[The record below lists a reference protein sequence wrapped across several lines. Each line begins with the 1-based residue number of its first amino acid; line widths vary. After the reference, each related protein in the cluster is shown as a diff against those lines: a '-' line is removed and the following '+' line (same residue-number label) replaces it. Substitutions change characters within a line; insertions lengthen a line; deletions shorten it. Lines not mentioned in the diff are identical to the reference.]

1 MATVVRTTTWISGQV
16 LTASA
21 LNTEFNNLLN
31 GLNLVNADISA
42 SAGIATSKIAA
53 GFALLGT
60 ANVYTAKNTF
70 VQTAQTITTYSPS
83 VGGTATIDLTA
94 GNLNFI
100 TMPAG
105 NITIALSG
113 GVAGQCFVVR
123 ILQDSGGS
131 RTVTW
136 FSGIHWQGNT
146 VPTLSITGSHWD
158 TFGFVT
164 TSAGVYDG
172 FIVGQNAQ

>member
-1 MATVVRTTTWISGQV
+1 MQVTRTTQWISGQV

-31 GLNLVNADISA
+31 APSIVDADIA
-42 SAGIATSKIAA
+42 SNAGISTAKIAA

-70 VQTAQTITTYSPS
+70 VQTAQTITTYTPS
-83 VGGTATIDLTA
+83 GGGTATIDLTK

-113 GVAGQCFVVR
+113 GVTGQCFVVR
-123 ILQDSGGS
+123 IAQDSGGS

-136 FSGIHWQGNT
+136 FTTIKWAGGSA
-146 VPTLSITGSHWD
+146 PTLTTTANKADEFGFITTGSG
-158 TFGFVT
+158 T
-164 TSAGVYDG
+164 YDG
-172 FIVGQNAQ
+172 FIVGQAL

>member
-1 MATVVRTTTWISGQV
+1 MQVQRTTQWISGQV

-31 GLNLVNADISA
+31 SPSIVDADIA
-42 SAGIATSKIAA
+42 SNAGIATSKIAA

-70 VQTAQTITTYSPS
+70 VQTAQTITTYTPS
-83 VGGTATIDLTA
+83 GGGTATIDLTK

-123 ILQDSGGS
+123 ITQDSGGS
-131 RTVTW
+131 RTVSW
-136 FSGIHWQGNT
+136 FTTIKWAGGT
-146 VPTLSITGSHWD
+146 TPTLTTTANKAD
-158 TFGFVT
+158 EFGFIT
-164 TSAGVYDG
+164 TSAGNYDG
-172 FIVGQNAQ
+172 FIIGQNI